1 MKLNHR
7 LLITSGLLLAMSTV
21 AMSTATY
28 AWFTTNRQAKFSTA
42 NVGIS
47 ADSNLEYRV
56 ISVNSVN
63 VNYTADGLASIKNQ
77 SNASA
82 IDALVA
88 KSGWTAAELPDGIIS
103 GASLTDVSGN
113 GAVFY
118 KPTMG
123 ANASYYS
130 NIKEVN
136 STGAFVPG
144 YFMNIQVEF
153 RSSAAFE
160 VYLGANTN
168 LTDVDVASDAT
179 SLSAAARIAYFD
191 YGQSCDSELPSL
203 TVNNGT
209 SASASKASGTY
220 SCVFVNDNDTPRYL
234 AEASDEG
241 GLFEQV
247 GEDEAT
253 AVYNYFPYGTVQ
265 QGTPEAI
272 TSTAATADTL
282 KVTKLVK
289 NTKTEGEGEGMTTVD
304 VKYTDNE
311 GNENVLHT
319 AVIDIR
325 IWVEGTDVHC
335 VDTAKKSTFKATL
348 DFQAYLA

>member
-63 VNYTADGLASIKNQ
+63 INYTAGGIGELKNGT
-77 SNASA
+77 NNTA
-82 IDALVA
+82 IDALIA
-88 KSGWTAAELPDGIIS
+88 KSGWTAAELPDGIIA

-130 NIKEVN
+130 NIKDVN
-136 STGAFVPG
+136 PTGAYAAG

-168 LTDVDVASDAT
+168 LTDVTVNDGT

-203 TVNNGT
+203 TVNDGT
-209 SASASKASGTY
+209 SSNATKASGTY

-253 AVYNYFPYGTVQ
+253 AVYNYFPKGTVQ
-265 QGTPEAI
+265 QGTPETI
-272 TSTAATADTL
+272 TSTASTARTL
-282 KVTKLVK
+282 KVTELVK
-289 NTKTEGEGEGMTTVD
+289 NTKKEGESTVD
-304 VKYTDNE
+304 VTYQDNE